1 MRVPLPAAMT
11 TTSNAAVIAMF
22 PLLPKII
29 RQRARW
35 SLWLVLGMALA
46 LGGCSVVRVGYNQ
59 APLGLY
65 WWLDNQVGWR
75 SEQAPVVRQ
84 ALQQLQQWHRQEEL
98 PIYAQTLAQWGRQ
111 AQGALDEVQVCEALD
126 AVQAR
131 TDRLMREA
139 IRLAAPVV
147 PSIDAAQRQQL
158 QRRLAERNRDWR
170 KEWLDGTP
178 EQRLQRR
185 VQRTSERY
193 AEWYG
198 RLSPAQLALVRQ
210 QLESSSWS
218 AQWAA
223 DVRLQRQQALL
234 QLLEAAET
242 TPLSPE
248 QVQAALW
255 QQWQAFSEPPQ
266 EADVRYMRGWLR
278 QACGHLAE
286 FHNSTSA
293 QQRAHL
299 TRKLASY
306 EQDLRALGPR

>member
-1 MRVPLPAAMT
+1 
-11 TTSNAAVIAMF
+11 MF
-22 PLLPKII
+22 PLVQKII
-29 RQRARW
+29 RQRAR
-35 SLWLVLGMALA
+35 LGLGLLLGAALA

-65 WWLDNQVGWR
+65 WWLDKQVGWR

-84 ALQQLQQWHRQEEL
+84 ALQELQQWHRQEEL
-98 PIYAQTLAQWGRQ
+98 PLYAQTLAQWGRQ
-111 AQGALDEVQVCEALD
+111 AQGDVDDAQVCQALD

-139 IRLAAPVV
+139 IRLAAPLAPTV
-147 PSIDAAQRQQL
+147 DAAQRQQL
-158 QRRLAERNRDWR
+158 QRRLAERNREWR
-170 KEWLDGTP
+170 QEWLDGSP

-193 AEWYG
+193 ADWYG
-198 RLSPAQLALVRQ
+198 RLTPTQLALVRQ
-210 QLESSSWS
+210 QLARSSWS
-218 AQWAA
+218 AQWASE
-223 DVRLQRQQALL
+223 VRLQRQQALL
-234 QLLEAAET
+234 QLLESAEK
-242 TPLSPE
+242 TPLSAE

-266 EADVRYMRGWLR
+266 EADARYMRGWLR

-293 QQRAHL
+293 EQRTHL
-299 TRKLASY
+299 ARKLASY
-306 EQDLRALGPR
+306 EQDLRALALR